1 MYLKETMQVLIWDV
15 KNKISHLNQWLILN
29 IPYYGMLI
37 HSLQCNNVTRNL
49 LKLADDQRP
58 THHPRLRKSCLLA

>member
-29 IPYYGMLI
+29 ISYCGDLI
-37 HSLQCNNVTRNL
+37 HSLQCDGNYI
-49 LKLADDQRP
+49 K
-58 THHPRLRKSCLLA
+58 